1 MHQEIKLAPT
11 RFNCGKG
18 AIQRVIIGH
27 INIHH
32 EIATN
37 ACGKRREALA
47 KALSL
52 IGKAKPCAR
61 ICHRFGNAPSDRALI
76 GNAHDQATF
85 SL

>member
-37 ACGKRREALA
+37 ACGKWREALA

-52 IGKAKPCAR
+52 IGKA
-61 ICHRFGNAPSDRALI
+61 
-76 GNAHDQATF
+76 
-85 SL
+85 